1 MYQAGGTIKTL
12 LDRVADQ
19 EYLLPAIQREFVW
32 KPEQICRLFDS
43 LLQGYPFGTF
53 LFWKIKPENR
63 DKYQFYQF
71 MQYYHERDS
80 YRCEDVS
87 HLPDREFV
95 AVLDGQQRITALN
108 IGLRGSYAWKLNGKW
123 WSNDDAFPVRKLYL
137 NLLAAADLETGSVYD
152 FDFLTPDKATQGDQD
167 SYWFR
172 VGRIMDEDEDSLIDE
187 VTDDEA
193 LNPEQKKEARSTL
206 RHLYRTIHDKDKISF
221 YEESDQDLERVLN
234 IFIRMNSGG
243 TTLSYSDL
251 LLSIAVAQWSTL
263 HAREEIHK
271 LVDEM
276 KNIGDG
282 FNVSKDLVLKA
293 GLMLS
298 DIGSVGFKVENF
310 NKENMAKLEQNWT
323 PISEA
328 LLLTMQLLASFGFN
342 GQNLRAT
349 SAILPI
355 AYYLY
360 HRKLTPLYL
369 TRSEYVD
376 DRENIRNWLIR
387 SLLKASGIWGSG
399 LDTLLTMLRSD
410 IKKFGST
417 KFPIEKIEATMTQRG
432 KSLRFDPEEISEI
445 AQLDYGNPRT
455 FALLTL
461 LFPGFDFSRHFH
473 VDHIYPKGLFTK
485 NKLSKAG
492 VPAELHEELIEAS
505 NKLPNLQLLEGS
517 MNNQKRQKMPHEW
530 YAQQWPDTH
539 ARTAHLQS
547 QAISSLPEEL
557 IEFMEFYDERQQT
570 LLARIKTALS
580 STQGITDST
589 TNTEAQEAEAQA

>member
-1 MYQAGGTIKTL
+1 MYQAGGTISTL
-12 LDRVADQ
+12 LNKVADQ

-63 DKYQFYQF
+63 DRYQFYQF
-71 MQYYHERDS
+71 MQHYHERDNHHCANVTS
-80 YRCEDVS
+80 
-87 HLPDREFV
+87 LPEREFV

-123 WSNDDAFPVRKLYL
+123 WSNNDAFPVRRLYL
-137 NLLAAADLETGSVYD
+137 NLLKEPELETGLMYG
-152 FDFLTPDKATQGDQD
+152 FEFLNDDRAKQKSQ
-167 SYWFR
+167 SEYWFR
-172 VGRIMDEDEDSLIDE
+172 VGRVMEEEEDTLIDE
-187 VTDDEA
+187 VADDDT
-193 LNPEQKKEARSTL
+193 LTSEQKKEARSTL
-206 RHLYRTIHDKDKISF
+206 RHLYRTIHDKDKIAF

-263 HAREEIHK
+263 DAREEIHA

-276 KNIGDG
+276 KRVGDG

-310 NKENMAKLEQNWT
+310 DKDNMAILENNWT
-323 PISEA
+323 PIREA

-342 GQNLRAT
+342 EQNLRAT
-349 SAILPI
+349 SAILPL

-360 HRKLTPLYL
+360 HRKLTLTYL
-369 TRSEYVD
+369 SRAEYAA
-376 DRENIRNWLIR
+376 DRENVRNWLIR

-399 LDTLLTMLRSD
+399 LDTLLTALRAD
-410 IKKFGST
+410 IKQFGLT
-417 KFPIEKIEATMTQRG
+417 EFPIEKIETTMMQRG
-432 KSLRFDPEEISEI
+432 KSLRFDPEELSEL
-445 AQLDYGNPRT
+445 AQLDYVNPRT

-485 NKLSKAG
+485 SKLSKAG
-492 VPAELHEELIEAS
+492 VPAELQEELIEAS

-517 MNNQKRQKMPHEW
+517 MNNQKRQKMPHQW
-530 YAQQWPDTH
+530 YAQQWADNH
-539 ARTAHLQS
+539 AMTIHLQS

-557 IEFMEFYDERQQT
+557 IDFMTFYNERHQT
-570 LLARIKTALS
+570 LLSRIKTALS
-580 STQGITDST
+580 STQSMTDSI
-589 TNTEAQEAEAQA
+589 TNTEAQNAEA